1 MSSVSSKIGQRKRN
15 MGDNPHSVKS
25 DADYT
30 ESAVADQK
38 SQECLLEATVAA
50 DQAGSRLDQALASL
64 FPDYSRSRL
73 QAWTREGRVTVNGA
87 QRRPRD
93 RVELGDHLQLRA
105 VAEEQV
111 ACMPQAIPL
120 DIVFEDKDILVV
132 DKPAGL
138 VVHPAAGNPD
148 GTLQNALLYH
158 DPALIELPRAGIVHR
173 LDKDTTGL
181 MVIGRSRKA
190 HKRLVEAI
198 AARQVRREYR
208 ALVVGGM
215 PAGGTIELP
224 IGRHPSQRTRMAV
237 NPLGKPSVTHF
248 RVLEHFRGHTLLK
261 VLLETGRTHQIRVH
275 MAHLRHP
282 VFGDPQYGGRLRLPG
297 GASEELTRVLR
308 GFRRQALHAK
318 RLALLHP
325 VSGRPLS
332 FSCAIPADMSAVIAA
347 LASDA
352 NVHWSDPDPDP
363 DHDAGFD
370 AGESLGAGGDGDD

>member
-1 MSSVSSKIGQRKRN
+1 M
-15 MGDNPHSVKS
+15 
-25 DADYT
+25 
-30 ESAVADQK
+30 
-38 SQECLLEATVAA
+38 AA
-50 DQAGSRLDQALASL
+50 GQAGLRLDQALASL

-120 DIVFEDKDILVV
+120 DIVFEDQDILVV

-318 RLALLHP
+318 RLALMHP

-352 NVHWSDPDPDP
+352 NVHWSDPDPD
-363 DHDAGFD
+363 HDAGFD
-370 AGESLGAGGDGDD
+370 AGESLGAGGDSDD

>member
-352 NVHWSDPDPDP
+352 NVHWSDPDPD
-363 DHDAGFD
+363 HDAGFV
-370 AGESLGAGGDGDD
+370 AGESLGDGGDGDD